1 MKTKLKM
8 MLISMVL
15 VFTMSSCSKNN
26 NDEEVNL
33 DKTLI
38 TNYDYSQEESQLVQ
52 KINDYRISNGMNPLI
67 LINHISY
74 KSLEHNNYMI
84 YNNALT
90 HDLFNERAQNLINVL
105 GAYKVGENLAYNFS
119 CPTTVLN
126 AWLNSPNHKSN
137 LDGDYTHI
145 GLSISICPTTGKK
158 YYTNMFIKK

>member
-1 MKTKLKM
+1 MKTKFKM
-8 MLISMVL
+8 MLMPIVL

-26 NDEEVNL
+26 NDEEIIL

-38 TNYDYSQEESQLVQ
+38 TNYDYSVEESLLVQ
-52 KINDYRISNGMNPLI
+52 KINDYRISQGMNALI

-84 YNNALT
+84 SNNALT
-90 HDLFNERAQNLINVL
+90 HDLFYERAQNLMNVL

-119 CPTTVLN
+119 CPATVLN
-126 AWLNSPNHKSN
+126 AWLNSPDHKSN
-137 LDGDYTHI
+137 LEGDYTHM
-145 GLSISICPTTGKK
+145 GLSIAISPTTGKK